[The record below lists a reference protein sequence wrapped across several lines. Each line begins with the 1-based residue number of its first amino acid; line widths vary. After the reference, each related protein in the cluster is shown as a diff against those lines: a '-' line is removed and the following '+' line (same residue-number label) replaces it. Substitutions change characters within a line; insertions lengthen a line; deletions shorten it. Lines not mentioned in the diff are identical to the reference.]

1 MTYFLNTTIFSVLT
15 IALFGLLIYG
25 LYWSTHVRLTK
36 EEKESE
42 RYK

>member
-1 MTYFLNTTIFSVLT
+1 MDWFSITISVILVG
-15 IALFGLLIYG
+15 LLLGLLIYG

-36 EEKESE
+36 EEKESR